1 MSVVLIIIG
10 ICVIISLLVVLH
22 GLYESSK
29 FIKTYAEK
37 YSIEEIDDMIEKEE
51 ELINRGV
58 FKGIFLEDILDRKE
72 WWENIKKYKLN
83 GKF

>member
-10 ICVIISLLVVLH
+10 VCVIISLLVVLH

-51 ELINRGV
+51 ELINRGT

-72 WWENIKKYKLN
+72 LWENIKKYKLT

>member
-1 MSVVLIIIG
+1 MSVVLIFIG
-10 ICVIISLLVVLH
+10 ILVIISLLVLLH

-37 YSIEEIDDMIEKEE
+37 YSVEEIDDMIEKEE

-72 WWENIKKYKLN
+72 LWENIKKYKLD